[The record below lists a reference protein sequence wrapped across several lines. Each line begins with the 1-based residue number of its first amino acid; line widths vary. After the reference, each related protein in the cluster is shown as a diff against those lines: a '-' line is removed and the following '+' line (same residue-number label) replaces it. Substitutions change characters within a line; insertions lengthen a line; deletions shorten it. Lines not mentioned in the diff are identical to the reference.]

1 MILEQNIS
9 ITYFI
14 VAIGLIILL
23 IIVIGILYF
32 KYSKIDKKRSLI
44 EQKYQELEER
54 YNGLKLE
61 SLESKLNPHLFK
73 NILNSI
79 QSHAYQTYYSLD
91 KLASVLDYILYESR
105 KSFVTPKD
113 EINFALNLIEI
124 NKIKVSPLFELKV
137 KTKINEPEPLFEQKI
152 VVPMITVDLIEN
164 AFKHADLQSPDA
176 FISVAFEFNNHCL
189 SLTVANK
196 ISAKPPLKKDNSG
209 IGTETLEHR
218 LNVIYK
224 DCYKLD
230 RFIEEGV
237 YIAHLKLNLIEYKS
251 KMHTAGR

>member
-1 MILEQNIS
+1 ML
-9 ITYFI
+9 ITYLI
-14 VAIGLIILL
+14 IAIGLIIFLSAISFFL
-23 IIVIGILYF
+23 YVRILRIN
-32 KYSKIDKKRSLI
+32 KRNNKIEK
-44 EQKYQELEER
+44 EYAELYEK

-79 QSHAYQTYYSLD
+79 QSHAYQTYFSLD
-91 KLASVLDYILYESR
+91 KLAGVLDYILYESR
-105 KSFVTPKD
+105 KGFVTPKD

-137 KTKINEPEPLFEQKI
+137 KTKINDPEPLYEQKLI
-152 VVPMITVDLIEN
+152 VPMITVDLIEN

-176 FISVAFEFNNHCL
+176 FISIIFEFNEHCL

-196 ISAKPPLKKDNSG
+196 ISARPPLKKEKSG
-209 IGTETLEHR
+209 IGIETLEQR

-237 YIAHLKLNLIEYKS
+237 YIAHLKLDLIEYKS
-251 KMHTAGR
+251 KMLTAGR

>member
-1 MILEQNIS
+1 MKIEQNILM
-9 ITYFI
+9 TYFI
-14 VAIGLIILL
+14 IAICLIILL
-23 IIVIGILYF
+23 ITIISILYF
-32 KYSKIDKKRSLI
+32 RFLRIERKRKKIEL
-44 EQKYQELEER
+44 KYQELEER

-79 QSHAYQTYYSLD
+79 QSHAYQTYFSLD
-91 KLASVLDYILYESR
+91 KLAGVLDYILYESR
-105 KSFVTPKD
+105 KGFVTPKD
-113 EINFALNLIEI
+113 EISFALNLIEI

-137 KTKINEPEPLFEQKI
+137 KTKINDPEPLFEQKLI
-152 VVPMITVDLIEN
+152 VPMITVDLIEN

-176 FISVAFEFNNHCL
+176 FISIIFEFKEHCL
-189 SLTVANK
+189 NLTVANK
-196 ISAKPPLKKDNSG
+196 ISAKPPLKKEKSG
-209 IGTETLEHR
+209 IGSETLEQR

>member
-1 MILEQNIS
+1 
-9 ITYFI
+9 
-14 VAIGLIILL
+14 
-23 IIVIGILYF
+23 LYF
-32 KYSKIDKKRSLI
+32 RFLSIDKKRKKI
-44 EQKYQELEER
+44 ESDYQELEER
-54 YNGLKLE
+54 YSGLKLE

-79 QSHAYQTYYSLD
+79 QSHAYQTYFSLD
-91 KLASVLDYILYESR
+91 KLAGVLDYILYESR
-105 KSFVTPKD
+105 KGFVTPKD
-113 EINFALNLIEI
+113 EISFALNLIEI

-137 KTKINEPEPLFEQKI
+137 KTKINDPEPLYEQKLI
-152 VVPMITVDLIEN
+152 VPMITIDLIEN

-176 FISVAFEFNNHCL
+176 FISIIFEFKEHCL

-196 ISAKPPLKKDNSG
+196 ISAKPPLKKEKSG
-209 IGTETLEHR
+209 IGSETLEHR

-237 YIAHLKLNLIEYKS
+237 YIAHLKLSLIEYKS
-251 KMHTAGR
+251 KVHTAGR

>member
-1 MILEQNIS
+1 M
-9 ITYFI
+9 TYFI
-14 VAIGLIILL
+14 IAICL
-23 IIVIGILYF
+23 IVILIAILVFLYLR
-32 KYSKIDKKRSLI
+32 YSRITKKGEKIA
-44 EQKYQELEER
+44 QQYQELEDK

-79 QSHAYQTYYSLD
+79 QSHAYQTYFSLD
-91 KLASVLDYILYESR
+91 KLAGVLDYILYES
-105 KSFVTPKD
+105 KKGFVSPKD

-137 KTKINEPEPLFEQKI
+137 KTKINDQEPLFEQKLI
-152 VVPMITVDLIEN
+152 VPMITVDLIEN

-176 FISVAFEFNNHCL
+176 FISIIFEFKEHCL

-196 ISAKPPLKKDNSG
+196 ISPKPPLKKEKSG

-218 LNVIYK
+218 LNVIYR

-230 RFIEEGV
+230 RYIEEGV

>member
-1 MILEQNIS
+1 MKIEQNIL

-14 VAIGLIILL
+14 IAICLIILL
-23 IIVIGILYF
+23 ITIISILYSIF
-32 KYSKIDKKRSLI
+32 LRIDRKRKKIEL
-44 EQKYQELEER
+44 KYQELEDR

-79 QSHAYQTYYSLD
+79 QSHAYQTYFSLD
-91 KLASVLDYILYESR
+91 KLAGVLDYILYESR
-105 KSFVTPKD
+105 KGFVTPKD
-113 EINFALNLIEI
+113 EISFALNLIEI
-124 NKIKVSPLFELKV
+124 NKIKISPLFELKV
-137 KTKINEPEPLFEQKI
+137 KTKINDPEPLFEQKLI
-152 VVPMITVDLIEN
+152 VPMITVDLIEN

-176 FISVAFEFNNHCL
+176 FISIIFEFKEHCL

-196 ISAKPPLKKDNSG
+196 ISTKPPIKKEKSG
-209 IGTETLEHR
+209 IGSETLEHR